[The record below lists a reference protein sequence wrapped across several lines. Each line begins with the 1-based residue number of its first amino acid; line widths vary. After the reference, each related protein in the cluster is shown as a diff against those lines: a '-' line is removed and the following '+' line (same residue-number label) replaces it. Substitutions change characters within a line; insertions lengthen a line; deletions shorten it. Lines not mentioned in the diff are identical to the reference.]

1 MTQETD
7 NKIKDLQMIE
17 QNTQQYVMQKQQF
30 QTQLVEI
37 DSAIKELK
45 QTDISYKIVGNIMV
59 KTNINDQLEDLKK
72 KKEMFELR
80 IKTLEKQEEKL
91 KNKAK
96 EIQKEVLGDMKN
108 DGK

>member
-30 QTQLVEI
+30 QAQLVEI
-37 DSAIKELK
+37 DSAMKELK

-59 KTNINDQLEDLKK
+59 KTDIKDQLEDLKK

-80 IKTLEKQEEKL
+80 IKTLEKQESKL
-91 KNKAK
+91 KEKAK
-96 EIQKEVLGDMKN
+96 EIQQEVLGDMKN
-108 DGK
+108 DKQ